1 MVKYE
6 LPPEKSMRDQSVI
19 GIVLRC
25 ALPHPGQNA
34 VRLQNAKRTIVLK
47 TAARWVRSHLSLM
60 AHERM
65 GALLP
70 AWPVVL
76 RRLKRQGFEPR
87 TVFDIGVADGTP
99 DLYAAFPEAQ
109 YYLIDPTME
118 SLPHMQ
124 RIARRLDAKV
134 MNFALGEKEA
144 ELVIGV
150 RPDDIAGS
158 TFFEEIG
165 PIEGVKHYPVKMRRF
180 DQVVNGFA
188 RPALCKIDVQGS
200 ELDVL
205 RGIGERIHDID
216 VIIIESSVIAT
227 IKDGPEIA
235 DIVLYLKEK
244 GFALHD
250 MLGSTRRPLDNAL
263 AQLDLMFVQED
274 SAFRADK
281 RWSA

>member
-1 MVKYE
+1 
-6 LPPEKSMRDQSVI
+6 MR
-19 GIVLRC
+19 
-25 ALPHPGQNA
+25 AP
-34 VRLQNAKRTIVLK
+34 VLK
-47 TAARWVRSHLSLM
+47 TTARWLRSHLSLL
-60 AHERM
+60 AHDAAER
-65 GALLP
+65 LLP
-70 AWPVVL
+70 GWPVAL
-76 RRLKRQGFEPR
+76 RQLRRQGFQPR

-99 DLYAAFPEAQ
+99 DLYAAFPHAQ
-109 YYLIDPTME
+109 YYLIDPTLE

-124 RIARRLDAKV
+124 RIARRLDARI
-134 MNFALGEKEA
+134 MNIGLGAQEA
-144 ELVIGV
+144 ELTIGV

-158 TFFEEIG
+158 TFYEEIG
-165 PIEGVKHYPVKMRRF
+165 PLRGVKRYSVVVRRF

-216 VIIIESSVIAT
+216 VIICETSVIAT
-227 IKDGPEIA
+227 IKDGPEVA
-235 DIVLYLKEK
+235 DIVAYLNEK

-263 AQLDLMFVQED
+263 AQLDLMFVKAD
-274 SAFRADK
+274 SPFRADK